1 MVVYAVEVRQL
12 SAPCWSVIAELKD
25 EVIIGRS
32 DFQQQPPT
40 ISRQHLR
47 LHVEATGDVRLE
59 CLGINPVRVENP
71 DGSLSTVNKT
81 QTALLLPGARVFMGV
96 QAQDYMMRVS
106 LVQDDIDEETSKRQK
121 VEPPSAARTDGPWA
135 PPADPMDATSLLAPA
150 MCHARSSPKDVSVTP
165 EPVPALLALP
175 PPPPL
180 LDDSRT
186 IAAPPEAQADGEHGE
201 REDVDTRESADL
213 DVELPYTHFD
223 GRAIYLNRLMRPTER
238 GSAAV
243 VTACGVAAAAENRF
257 DAELEMAVGGAAA
270 SAASEAFARAECMPE
285 VSRGELLW
293 RREAL
298 VSALFTSYGPRL
310 PVLEPTMDPALH
322 ARVHHGACASAP
334 QVPTTSS
341 CPSSY
346 VAHPQRAGHVA

>member
-1 MVVYAVEVRQL
+1 
-12 SAPCWSVIAELKD
+12 
-25 EVIIGRS
+25 
-32 DFQQQPPT
+32 
-40 ISRQHLR
+40 
-47 LHVEATGDVRLE
+47 
-59 CLGINPVRVENP
+59 
-71 DGSLSTVNKT
+71 
-81 QTALLLPGARVFMGV
+81 MGV

-213 DVELPYTHFD
+213 DVELLAPLD
-223 GRAIYLNRLMRPTER
+223 ALLNQ
-238 GSAAV
+238 
-243 VTACGVAAAAENRF
+243 TATLG
-257 DAELEMAVGGAAA
+257 A
-270 SAASEAFARAECMPE
+270 SAMLGQEPLPHAVLLERQPRQICNAVLASARGHPFWLWALHMAALR
-285 VSRGELLW
+285 VSTDQGW
-293 RREAL
+293 GDP
-298 VSALFTSYGPRL
+298 VGSTGPRM
-310 PVLEPTMDPALH
+310 LEQAVIKWQARH
-322 ARVHHGACASAP
+322 ANTELSLQIAQPDTFFPLWDSMQKETFEARCLFNDYANQSETWPRACR
-334 QVPTTSS
+334 TW
-341 CPSSY
+341 
-346 VAHPQRAGHVA
+346 